1 MNHVVGNGFPD
12 LKDPDLYV
20 QGVPHAAFAR
30 LRRESPVHWNPE
42 ADGAGF
48 WAVTRYNDIISV
60 LGKPELFSSARE
72 NGGHRIFNE
81 NEVGLTNSGEA
92 AIGTPFISQ
101 DPPVNTLYRRTLMPS
116 LTPNRLE
123 DIEARIN
130 SRVAELLEAVP
141 NDQPVDIVPLLSAP
155 LPLLTLAELLGL
167 PGDMW
172 RQLYDWT
179 NAFVGEDDPDF
190 RQSPAA
196 LGATMAEFLA
206 FARDLFADRR
216 ANPGK
221 DIASLLA
228 NARIGDVPVSEA
240 DFIGNLILVL
250 VGGNETTRNSLSHSI
265 AAFAAFP
272 DQWRRLREEPG
283 LMKTAVREMV
293 RFATPVMHMR
303 RTAMADTEIA
313 GQKISKGDKVVT
325 WFAAANRDET
335 EFADPDRFDIAR
347 TNIRHLGFGT
357 GQHSC
362 VGFRLAE
369 MQLRVTFEHL
379 SRRVSGFE
387 VVNQPK
393 RFRSNFINGLKDL
406 TVVLLS

>member
-1 MNHVVGNGFPD
+1 MGPIDNGFPD

-20 QGVPHAAFAR
+20 GEVPHAVFAR
-30 LRRESPVHWNPE
+30 LRREAPVHWNPE

-48 WAVTRYNDIISV
+48 WAVTRYSDIVGV
-60 LGKPELFSSARE
+60 LGKPDIFSSARE

-101 DPPVNTLYRRTLMPS
+101 DPPVNSLYRRALMPS

-130 SRVAELLEAVP
+130 ARVADLLAKVP

-167 PGDMW
+167 PGEMW
-172 RQLYDWT
+172 QQLYHWT

-196 LGATMAEFLA
+196 LTATMGEFLA
-206 FARDLFADRR
+206 FARDLFAARR

-228 NARIGDVPVSEA
+228 NARIGDEPVSEA

-265 AAFAAFP
+265 AAFASFP
-272 DQWRRLREEPG
+272 DEWRRLRADPG

-293 RFATPVMHMR
+293 RYATPVMHMR
-303 RTAMADTEIA
+303 RTAMADTEIG
-313 GQKISKGDKVVT
+313 GQRIARGDKVVT
-325 WFAAANRDET
+325 WFAAANRDEA
-335 EFADPDRFDIAR
+335 EFADPDRFDITR
-347 TNIRHLGFGT
+347 SNIRHLGFGT

-369 MQLRVTFEHL
+369 MQLRVAFEHL
-379 SRRVSGFE
+379 LKRASGFE
-387 VVNQPK
+387 IVSKPK

-406 TVVLLS
+406 NLVLLT

>member
-1 MNHVVGNGFPD
+1 MGSIENGFPD

-20 QGVPHAAFAR
+20 GEVPHAVFTR
-30 LRRESPVHWNPE
+30 LRREAPVHWNPE
-42 ADGAGF
+42 VNGAGF
-48 WAVTRYNDIISV
+48 WAVTRYNDIVAV
-60 LGKPELFSSARE
+60 LGKPDIFSSARE

-130 SRVAELLEAVP
+130 TRVADLLAQVP
-141 NDQPVDIVPLLSAP
+141 NNQPVDIVPLLSAP
-155 LPLLTLAELLGL
+155 LPLLTLTELLGL
-167 PGDMW
+167 PGEMW
-172 RQLYDWT
+172 QQLYHWT

-190 RQSPAA
+190 RQSPSA
-196 LGATMAEFLA
+196 LAATMSEFLA
-206 FARDLFADRR
+206 FGRELFAQRR

-228 NARIGDVPVSEA
+228 NARIGDDPVSEA

-272 DQWRRLREEPG
+272 DEWQRLRADPS

-293 RFATPVMHMR
+293 RYATPVMHMR
-303 RTAMADTEIA
+303 RTAMVDTEIG
-313 GQKISKGDKVVT
+313 GQKIAKGDKVVT
-325 WFAAANRDET
+325 WFAAANRDEA
-335 EFADPDRFDIAR
+335 EFADPDRFDITR
-347 TNIRHLGFGT
+347 SNIRHLGFGT

-369 MQLRVTFEHL
+369 MQLRVAFEHL
-379 SRRVSGFE
+379 LKRAAGFE
-387 VVNQPK
+387 IVSRPK

-406 TVVLLS
+406 NVVLLT